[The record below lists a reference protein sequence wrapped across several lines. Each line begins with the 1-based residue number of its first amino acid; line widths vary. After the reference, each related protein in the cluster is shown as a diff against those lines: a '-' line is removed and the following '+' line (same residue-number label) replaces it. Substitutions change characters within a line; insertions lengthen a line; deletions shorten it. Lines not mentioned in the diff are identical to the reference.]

1 MPDHRTETGE
11 KFCDKCDDATD
22 ASKQLEK
29 PERRYAKT
37 LQTTAW
43 ADLQQN
49 ELAGSGADT
58 HHSMEA
64 R

>member
-1 MPDHRTETGE
+1 MSRTETGE
-11 KFCDKCDDATD
+11 KICDKCDDAAD
-22 ASKQLEK
+22 ASKQLEN

-43 ADLQQN
+43 VDLQQN
-49 ELAGSGADT
+49 ELAESSADM
-58 HHSMEA
+58 HHNMKD